1 MFDIPRMDFTVRRDG
16 DDIKLAIKGKNV
28 DTGQEWNFGE
38 GLLKRIN

>member
-28 DTGQEWNFGE
+28 DTGQE
-38 GLLKRIN
+38 